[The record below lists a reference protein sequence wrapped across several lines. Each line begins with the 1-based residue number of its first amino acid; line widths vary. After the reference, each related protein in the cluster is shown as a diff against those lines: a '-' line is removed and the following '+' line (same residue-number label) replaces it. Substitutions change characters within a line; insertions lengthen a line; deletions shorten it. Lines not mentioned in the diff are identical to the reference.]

1 MFKKVIG
8 VLATVAG
15 LLSGSVLNLTDAQS
29 KYMDQYSMPDPQVW
43 GMIKY
48 GGLTPDL
55 YTGTVRAEIP
65 IYTYTDPDFEIPV
78 SLTYASNGYMPN
90 TQANFCGLG
99 WSLNA
104 GGCIT
109 RRVQGERDE
118 SGKKVNMQ
126 TNPHE
131 AMSGYWEY
139 VKATDSPSVG
149 FDAQWN
155 PTSDTIC
162 YDLESTDE
170 RYETEPDIYM
180 FNFSG
185 YSGKFVIHPTGK
197 TIVFDSNVPSGEFT
211 IDLSDFHTDNKMSG
225 IKIKTGDGYTYSF
238 GYMGN
243 YWEITNGPD
252 LLNGLYT
259 NVTVNGSGI
268 SYDNWNETDSW
279 YLNEIIAPNGRKVEF
294 AYRLDNG
301 AIIQTYEPGATY
313 ASESSAFV
321 DIGNGGSI
329 LGSLD
334 EYMSSSSFSARF
346 WNIDRVR
353 PFPLLSSISVDGNF
367 ELVFSYADRKKETGY
382 FPAVL
387 PNATQF
393 PELHTPMRLSSI
405 KATDKVSETE
415 LLGAVMEYKYPSES
429 GNQVLMLS
437 AVTIDGLGSYM
448 MEYYKETD
456 AFPHLNCCA
465 VDHWGYY
472 NSSEKYGVE
481 KRLIPKVDL
490 DENYVETI
498 INDYRDPD
506 PDMALT
512 GMLKTMTYPT
522 GGHTEYK
529 YEPHTYGKIVVRN
542 SLTHGRFRLDLLNA
556 EAIAGGL
563 RLKEVIDY
571 ASDGVQSSRTY
582 EYETDEGISSGIMM
596 EFPRY
601 SMCAVK
607 ESSENGI
614 IRYHYINSLSSSC
627 PGYLLDGNYIG
638 YSSVKEVYGDGSSKV
653 TRFTSWEEYPDM
665 LDDNDPVPDNVSEDK
680 YPYLINLEL
689 TYPANYY
696 TIVRT
701 PTSAS
706 SLRGKVMSVKHYGTD
721 GILLRT
727 ESMEYDADWD
737 ALEYLKSVKTS
748 AADSIYIHHTLCET
762 PLLTGKDIIY
772 PDGTVKEETY
782 TYNIQNQLRSSSM
795 LNCDDSR
802 HTTYYFYPQD
812 IAAGSRTAVEQEMVD
827 SNFISAPVYV
837 IQTNR
842 TGSSEKMTSAI
853 RTGFKKVSLD
863 TTQIFAK
870 SFESMAEIT
879 SSLSVTSPVGAL
891 NLANMLNYKT
901 LFTWNDY
908 NRLGRP
914 CHMTDVDGVPSLLL
928 WGYGG
933 LYPVAQLKN
942 VTPSQMAAV
951 VHASNAHKS
960 VLGWNGLDTASASAF
975 RGISNSAV
983 TVWKW
988 KPFVGIS
995 KKTGPDGR
1003 TTSWSYDEY
1012 GRLESVTGPDGY
1024 KISEYRYNIK

>member
-1 MFKKVIG
+1 MYKKVIG
-8 VLATVAG
+8 VLATFAG

-29 KYMDQYSMPDPQVW
+29 FYMDQYSMPDPQVW

-109 RRVQGERDE
+109 RRVQGERDVF
-118 SGKKVNMQ
+118 GNMGSL
-126 TNPHE
+126 
-131 AMSGYWEY
+131 SGYYDY
-139 VKATDSPSVG
+139 VRGNYTAEVGYGSHLKAEGNTLYYKLPNSPS
-149 FDAQWN
+149 
-155 PTSDTIC
+155 C
-162 YDLESTDE
+162 
-170 RYETEPDIYM
+170 ETEPDIYM
-180 FNFSG
+180 FSFLGFN
-185 YSGKFVIHPTGK
+185 GKFVIDPSGNPV
-197 TIVFDSNVPSGEFT
+197 VFDSDVPSGEIT
-211 IDLSDFHTDNKMSG
+211 VDLSGFRQDWPYSY
-225 IKIKTGDGYTYSF
+225 IIIKTGDGYEYLF
-238 GYMGN
+238 GALWDYVTEGGE
-243 YWEITNGPD
+243 YR
-252 LLNGLYT
+252 LAT
-259 NVTVNGSGI
+259 NVY
-268 SYDNWNETDSW
+268 SYNPATQKPSNSRDHYDSW
-279 YLNEIIAPNGRKVEF
+279 HLKEIKAPNGRKVTY
-294 AYRLDNG
+294 AYRIGEDTMVQTRAPGASYSTTTSAKIGLDNSG
-301 AIIQTYEPGATY
+301 TIITRLNEEWVTSSQAAATW
-313 ASESSAFV
+313 F
-321 DIGNGGSI
+321 
-329 LGSLD
+329 LD
-334 EYMSSSSFSARF
+334 RTWYT
-346 WNIDRVR
+346 VL
-353 PFPLLSSISVDGNF
+353 PSSISVDGNCEITF
-367 ELVFSYADRKKETGY
+367 TYSSRKSEKGY
-382 FPAVL
+382 LHAML
-387 PNATQF
+387 DTLAT
-393 PELHTPMRLSSI
+393 PKKLSTI
-405 KATDKVSETE
+405 KVTDKISDTE
-415 LLGAVMEYKYPSES
+415 LLNASLDYRYPSES
-429 GNQVLMLS
+429 GNQVIMLS
-437 AVTIDGLGSYM
+437 SVTIDGLGSYL
-448 MEYYKETD
+448 MEYYKESD
-456 AFPHLNCCA
+456 AFPYLGCHAL
-465 VDHWGYY
+465 DHWGYY
-472 NSSEKYGVE
+472 NSATGYGNGAS
-481 KRLIPKVDL
+481 LIPKVTL
-490 DENYVETI
+490 DDNYVETI
-498 INDYRDPD
+498 SSSNRNPD
-506 PDMALT
+506 PDKAVT
-512 GMLKTMTYPT
+512 GMLKTLTYPT

-529 YEPHTYGKIVVRN
+529 YEAHTYGKIVVRN
-542 SLTHGRFRLDLLNA
+542 SVTHGRFRLDALNV
-556 EAIAGGL
+556 EAVAGGL
-563 RLKEVIDY
+563 RLKEIVDH
-571 ASDGVQSSRTY
+571 ASDGVESRTRY
-582 EYETDEGISSGIMM
+582 EYSTDEGFSSGIMM
-596 EFPRY
+596 DFPRY
-601 SMCAVK
+601 CMCAIK
-607 ESSENGI
+607 EGTAYGTQMYQYENTV
-614 IRYHYINSLSSSC
+614 SSSC
-627 PGYLLDGNYIG
+627 PGYLLDGTYIG
-638 YSSVKEVYGDGSSKV
+638 YSSVKEIYGDGSSKV
-653 TRFTSWEEYPDM
+653 TKFSSWEEFPDM
-665 LDDNDPVPDNVSEDK
+665 LDDNDPIPSGQEH
-680 YPYLINLEL
+680 PEL
-689 TYPANYY
+689 VHIDFTYPAYY
-696 TIVRT
+696 YNIIRT
-701 PTSAS
+701 PTSAG
-706 SLRGKVMSVKHYGTD
+706 SLRGKVMSVRHFSTD
-721 GILLRT
+721 GSLLRT
-727 ESMEYDADWD
+727 DAMTYEDDWSG
-737 ALEYLKSVKTS
+737 LEYLKSVKV

-762 PLLTGKDIIY
+762 PRLTGKDIIY
-772 PDGTVKEETY
+772 PDGTVKEEVY
-782 TYNIQNQLRSSSM
+782 TYNAQNQLRSSSM

-891 NLANMLNYKT
+891 NLANRLNYKT

-942 VTPSQMAAV
+942 VTPSQMAAA

-960 VLGWNGLDTASASAF
+960 VLGWNGLDTAGASAF

-995 KKTGPDGR
+995 EKTGPDGR